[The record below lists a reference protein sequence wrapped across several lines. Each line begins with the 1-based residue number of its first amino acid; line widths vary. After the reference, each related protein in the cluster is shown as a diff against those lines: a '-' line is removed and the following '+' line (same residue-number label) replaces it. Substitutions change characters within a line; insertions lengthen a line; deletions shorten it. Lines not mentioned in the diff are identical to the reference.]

1 MVRNLRRAGSRISLI
16 ALYAVL
22 AVAPA
27 VVVVSGERPPPRF
40 LADVSF
46 VAAMVGFTLLAL
58 QFVTVARLRHL
69 TRPFGIDVVMR
80 YHQLLSR
87 LVLVLLV
94 AHPLL
99 LLAEGDGFRRLVDPF
114 TSPARV
120 RLGQLALLLV
130 VAVAG
135 TAALRLRLGLSYE
148 WWRLSHGAA
157 AVIALSLA
165 LLHILAVGTWVSTTV
180 ERVVFAGTATT
191 AIALYGWV
199 RVIRPMLLLRRPW
212 IVEEVV
218 CEQGD
223 TWTLTLRAEGHDGV
237 HFGAGQ
243 FAWVT
248 IGTSPFRLREHP
260 FSFSSSATTPERVTF
275 TVKELGDFTGA
286 MSDLGANERAYVDG
300 PFGRFTLEAHPGP
313 GLVLI
318 VGGVG
323 IGPVMS
329 ILRTLRDA
337 GSRTPIW
344 LFDANDTRDDM
355 VYEDDLEDLAGALP
369 LEVVHVLSDANGSWA
384 GEQGHIDAALLDR
397 HLPAERADLQYFV
410 CGPPPMMAAV
420 EEALDELGI
429 PQRRVH
435 HELFDFV

>member
-40 LADVSF
+40 LADLSF

-165 LLHILAVGTWVSTTV
+165 LLHILAVGAWVSTTV
-180 ERVVFAGTATT
+180 ERVVFAGTAAT

-237 HFGAGQ
+237 LFGAGQ

-260 FSFSSSATTPERVTF
+260 FVLVER
-275 TVKELGDFTGA
+275 
-286 MSDLGANERAYVDG
+286 
-300 PFGRFTLEAHPGP
+300 H
-313 GLVLI
+313 
-318 VGGVG
+318 
-323 IGPVMS
+323 
-329 ILRTLRDA
+329 DA
-337 GSRTPIW
+337 G
-344 LFDANDTRDDM
+344 
-355 VYEDDLEDLAGALP
+355 AG
-369 LEVVHVLSDANGSWA
+369 
-384 GEQGHIDAALLDR
+384 
-397 HLPAERADLQYFV
+397 HLHREGAR
-410 CGPPPMMAAV
+410 
-420 EEALDELGI
+420 
-429 PQRRVH
+429 
-435 HELFDFV
+435 